1 MIFGTL
7 IFSTFKEALEKK
19 IILVIFIVIALIV
32 FLMLAFLNLDSVVGM
47 NELLKMQGEE
57 GYKQG
62 IIEFENVLISQPTFL
77 VVFSLLIVLSSSFI
91 PSMLEKG
98 SVDVLL
104 SKPISRVNIIIG
116 KYISV
121 VLFAFLII
129 AFLISLIWLMI
140 SIKSGIWH
148 FSYLQSIIWFT
159 LIFAVLYSLVLLTGV
174 LTQSTVLS
182 IIINLLLLFPVTGLL
197 AVRESLMLGF
207 LSSDIAKG
215 VINFFYYIF
224 PKPWDLR
231 EMCVILISGGT
242 IESWQPLITS
252 VLFMLAMLSISIYYF
267 SKKDY

>member
-19 IILVIFIVIALIV
+19 IILVIFVVIAL
-32 FLMLAFLNLDSVVGM
+32 FLLLGLSLLNMDSVEGM
-47 NELLKMQGEE
+47 NQILMMQGELE
-57 GYKQG
+57 YRAA
-62 IIEFENVLISQPTFL
+62 IIRFEVGLLNQFSFL
-77 VVFSLLIVLSSSFI
+77 VVFTLLVVLSASFI

-98 SVDVLL
+98 NIDVLL
-104 SKPISRVNIIIG
+104 SKPISRIHIIIA
-116 KYISV
+116 KFISV
-121 VLFAFLII
+121 VFFAFIII
-129 AFLISLIWLMI
+129 AFLISLIWLMV

-148 FSYLQSIIWFT
+148 FAFLQSIIWFT

-182 IIINLLLLFPVTGLL
+182 IIINLLILFPITGLL
-197 AVRESLMLGF
+197 SNRESFYGF
-207 LSSDIAKG
+207 LSSGAIQG
-215 VINFFYYIF
+215 VLNFFYYIF

-231 EMCVILISGGT
+231 QMCEILISGGT

-252 VLFMLAMLSISIYYF
+252 ILFMLAMLSISIYYF

>member
-19 IILVIFIVIALIV
+19 IILVIFVIIALLLLVGIG
-32 FLMLAFLNLDSVVGM
+32 LLSLDSIAGM
-47 NELLKMQGEE
+47 NEILKTQGEE
-57 GYKQG
+57 GYRKG
-62 IIEFENVLISQPTFL
+62 IIEFELFLISQPAFL
-77 VVFSLLIVLSSSFI
+77 VVFSLLLVLSASFI

-98 SVDVLL
+98 NIDVLL

-116 KYISV
+116 KFISV
-121 VLFAFLII
+121 VFFSFLII
-129 AFLISLIWLMI
+129 SMLIFVMWLMV
-140 SIKSGIWH
+140 SVKSGVWH
-148 FSYLQSIIWFT
+148 FSFLQAIIWFT

-182 IIINLLLLFPVTGLL
+182 IIINLLVLFPITGLL
-197 AVRESLMLGF
+197 SNRETFYGF
-207 LSSDIAKG
+207 LSSGAVQGIL
-215 VINFFYYIF
+215 NFFYYIF